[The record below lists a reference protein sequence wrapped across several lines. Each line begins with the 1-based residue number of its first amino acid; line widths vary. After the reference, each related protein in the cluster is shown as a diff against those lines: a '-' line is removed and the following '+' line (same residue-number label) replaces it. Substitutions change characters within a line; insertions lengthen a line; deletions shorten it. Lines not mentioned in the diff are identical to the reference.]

1 MEEDFLATIKLVSG
15 EEIVAKVCY
24 LPDEDKILLENP
36 LQVEKARTKKG
47 STDVTGFTLVEWIT
61 ATFDDMFVLRK
72 EHILTMTETDSKIE
86 DFYNKMLNRL
96 NSGSL
101 IENKKFSQR
110 MGYLGSVKDMKKT
123 LEKIYKLS

>member
-15 EEIVAKVCY
+15 EEIIARVCY
-24 LPDEDKILLENP
+24 LPEEDKILLESP

-47 STDVTGFTLVEWIT
+47 STDVQGFTLVEWIT
-61 ATFDDMFVLRK
+61 ATFDDMFVLKK

-86 DFYNKMLNRL
+86 DFYNKMLNRI

-101 IENKKFSQR
+101 IEKSKFSQR
-110 MGYLGSVKDMKKT
+110 MGYLGSVSETRKF
-123 LEKIYKLS
+123 LEKVYKLS